1 MLMGDFKCDL
11 KIAENYQKE
20 ADRAL
25 KSLHSELKNYLI
37 MEGVVHTVVGAGFG
51 ATAGAGE

>member
-1 MLMGDFKCDL
+1 MLMGDFKCHL

-25 KSLHSELKNYLI
+25 NSLQSELINYLI
-37 MEGVVHTVVGAGFG
+37 TEGVVHTVVGAGVG
-51 ATAGAGE
+51 VTAGAGD